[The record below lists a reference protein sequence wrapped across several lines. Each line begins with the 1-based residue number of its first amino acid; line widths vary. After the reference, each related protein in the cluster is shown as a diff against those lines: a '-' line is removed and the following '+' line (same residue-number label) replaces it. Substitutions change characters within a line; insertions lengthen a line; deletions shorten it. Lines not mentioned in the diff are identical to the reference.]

1 MKSKKQSKKDNL
13 KDQLGDDE
21 IVVSGKKA
29 VN

>member
-21 IVVSGKKA
+21 IVVSGKKSR
-29 VN
+29 